1 MSDFTALD
9 HSFMLEALQLAL
21 QAIGLSD
28 PNPRVGCVI
37 VKNNQ
42 IIGKGFTQKAGS
54 HHAEIMALQD
64 AKDHGFD
71 VQDSSVYVTLEPCC
85 HYGKT
90 PPCTKA
96 LIEARVARV
105 LIAAV
110 DPNPL
115 VSGNGVRELQAHHIE
130 VQTGLF
136 ELQAM
141 MQNLGFMKRMREG
154 LPWVRL
160 KIAASID
167 GVTAL
172 PNGQSQW
179 ITSEAARLDGHRWRS
194 QANILLTGIGTVLSD
209 NPQLNVRGVEVL
221 KQPLRAVIDSKLDIP
236 LDSQILQNGKT
247 IIFSAEA
254 KDQHAEN
261 KIALLGD
268 MDVHVIQ
275 MPNEFGKVDLPGV
288 MRHLAKEYQANEI
301 HVEAGF
307 KLNGSMIREHCV
319 DELLVYLAPQILG
332 NGSGLANVGP
342 LTALSEGYSW
352 KFIDQQS
359 IGHDIRLR
367 LLKVH

>member
-1 MSDFTALD
+1 MPDFTALD
-9 HSFMLEALQLAL
+9 QSFMLEALQLAL
-21 QAIGLSD
+21 QARGISD

-37 VKNNQ
+37 VKQNQ

-54 HHAEIMALQD
+54 HHAEVMALQD

-71 VQDSSVYVTLEPCC
+71 VQGSTVYVTLEPCC
-85 HYGKT
+85 HFGKT
-90 PPCTKA
+90 PPCTLA
-96 LIEARVARV
+96 LVQARVAKV
-105 LIAAV
+105 IIAAV

-115 VSGNGVRELQAHHIE
+115 VSGKGVQELQANQIE

-160 KIAASID
+160 KIASSID

-179 ITSEAARLDGHRWRS
+179 ITSEAARHDGHFWRA

-209 NPQLNVRGVEVL
+209 NPQLNVRGIEVQQ
-221 KQPLRAVIDSKLDIP
+221 QPLRAIIDSKLDIP
-236 LDSQILQNGKT
+236 LDAQILQNGKT
-247 IIFSAEA
+247 IIFCAEA
-254 KDQHAEN
+254 KNEQMQQKLAM
-261 KIALLGD
+261 LGD
-268 MDVHVIQ
+268 MDVRVIE
-275 MPNEFGKVDLPGV
+275 MPNSFGKVDLPGV
-288 MRHLAKEYQANEI
+288 MQYLAQEHSANEI

-307 KLNGSMIREHCV
+307 KLNGSLVREQCV
-319 DELLVYLAPQILG
+319 DELLVYLAPKLLG
-332 NGSGLANVGP
+332 NGSGLTNVGP
-342 LTALSEGYSW
+342 LSALSEAYTW

-359 IGHDIRLR
+359 IGNDIRLR